1 MGHLCIALEGSSS
14 LEMKVANS
22 NEMIRELEQNRV
34 SAVEQLEKYQKE
46 RDELQLE
53 HDNALKLA
61 EELRKKQ
68 EDTLNL
74 KSKEQQRILINP

>member
-22 NEMIRELEQNRV
+22 NEMIRELEQNMV
-34 SAVEQLEKYQKE
+34 SAVEQLEKYKKE

-53 HDNALKLA
+53 HDDALKLA

-74 KSKEQQRILINP
+74 KSKEQQRILISP